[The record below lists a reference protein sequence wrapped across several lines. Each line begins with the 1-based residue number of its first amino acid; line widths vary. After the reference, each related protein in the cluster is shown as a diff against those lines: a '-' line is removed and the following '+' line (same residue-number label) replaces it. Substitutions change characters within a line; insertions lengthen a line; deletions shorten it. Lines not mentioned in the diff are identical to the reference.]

1 MMKIYFKIAI
11 ILFPIITV
19 SIICLQTVLSG
30 YAMAQ
35 EKKFN
40 FVAVGDLDCNINSMQ
55 TVNNILDKKPQI
67 FLALGDMYYDC
78 NPDEFMKVFSLLN
91 GILYM
96 TMGNHDSWSKFAG
109 LYHLPNDKPYYSFDK
124 GNVHFY
130 RLALNQIFDK
140 TLHNTI
146 L

>member
-1 MMKIYFKIAI
+1 MH
-11 ILFPIITV
+11 
-19 SIICLQTVLSG
+19 
-30 YAMAQ
+30 
-35 EKKFN
+35 
-40 FVAVGDLDCNINSMQ
+40 DC
-55 TVNNILDKKPQI
+55 K
-67 FLALGDMYYDC
+67 
-78 NPDEFMKVFSLLN
+78 PDEFMKVFSLLH

-124 GNVHFY
+124 GNVHF
-130 RLALNQIFDK
+130 LSISTESDFDK